1 MGWED
6 LPPEVPTWKH
16 MPATAEALALVIS
29 HEGHIAKL
37 EERIKVSDEHFKE
50 SVEMYM
56 ETINGLESRV
66 KELEAELAECNGK
79 LLAYKQDFPKA
90 VSDLE
95 QLRAER
101 DRLVEKYNEL
111 LDV

>member
-37 EERIKVSDEHFKE
+37 EESIKVLEDAVKRAYRKHWLNDPDIGWHELGEILHGALCNSLGDKGF
-50 SVEMYM
+50 VEWLNEYRK
-56 ETINGLESRV
+56 TLEV
-66 KELEAELAECNGK
+66 KL
-79 LLAYKQDFPKA
+79 
-90 VSDLE
+90 
-95 QLRAER
+95 
-101 DRLVEKYNEL
+101 
-111 LDV
+111 